1 MKEDVCVSS
10 WHSGLSTNQQK
21 HRWRERKEE
30 GGTFNRK
37 ISYMIIII
45 IIIMAL
51 SNPNKQEILKESV
64 ATRLKKR
71 WDYVLWNWHD
81 VVGILCISLLVHITH
96 RDKGFYYKKTTSFP
110 ILHKK
115 LYSIFIRFREREG
128 EKEEMSKHYNGLTS
142 ERWFLMWSCSYE
154 DNFLS

>member
-1 MKEDVCVSS
+1 MRISRLEFNALADCVKAWWRKTRV
-10 WHSGLSTNQQK
+10 WHNGLSTNQQK

-30 GGTFNRK
+30 VGTFNRK

-51 SNPNKQEILKESV
+51 SNPNQQEILKESE

-81 VVGILCISLLVHITH
+81 VVGILYISLLVHIT
-96 RDKGFYYKKTTSFP
+96 RLNVTRAFIIKKTTSFP

-115 LYSIFIRFREREG
+115 LYSIFIRFRERG
-128 EKEEMSKHYNGLTS
+128 R
-142 ERWFLMWSCSYE
+142 ERGNVKSL
-154 DNFLS
+154 